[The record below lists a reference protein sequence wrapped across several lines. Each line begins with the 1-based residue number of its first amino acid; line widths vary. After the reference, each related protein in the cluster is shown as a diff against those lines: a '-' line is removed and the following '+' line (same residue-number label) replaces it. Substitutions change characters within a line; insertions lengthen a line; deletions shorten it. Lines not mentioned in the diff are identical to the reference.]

1 MKKTITIIT
10 CLFLAG
16 GLFAQITPGQ
26 DHSGLIKAKN
36 DKTTLSGDEAL
47 SHLMVHPNPHTS
59 FVKNSKSS
67 TMNEET
73 IGWTTYDLQSNA
85 AVQNRIV
92 VNNDGTI
99 SAGWTMSTSMVN
111 SFTDRGTGYNFFDGN
126 NWTFSAPAPPN
137 PNLRLESSRGGWPSI
152 LALGNGGECA
162 ITHNTDGSFINNT
175 YRSYIGTGPWL
186 EAAITTDYLIW
197 NRSATG
203 GTDGNTIHMIA
214 LTEPSGGTWT
224 GVPFNGVSGALL
236 YYRSQDGG
244 DSWDIQNMQLP
255 GTDSSSQIGMS
266 GDCYAIAAEENTV
279 VIAYFDDLG
288 DSFIVKSTENG
299 DSASWTKTTF
309 LDFPIDKYAM
319 DDGINL
325 DNDTMLDRVYS
336 TDNYGA
342 VILDDNL
349 NAHVFYG
356 IMMYADDDLAD
367 EGFSWF
373 PSINGIAYWN
383 ESFGPDTTP
392 ATIHVGDTSLWY
404 SDMMNNHWIAAAPD
418 LDANGTVGGVD
429 STMGYALYYASR
441 ASMPNAGIDADG
453 NLWLSFSAYTETAD
467 NGTQVFRHL
476 YVTKSEDGG
485 ITWENPVDV
494 TPCTDWA
501 GMQECVF
508 GSMSPV
514 VDDKIR
520 IVYQLDF
527 EPGLAV
533 RGDEDLISD
542 NAIVYL
548 EIDTAG
554 LFNNTTPTAII
565 ETEDINQINDNKI
578 FDILGREW
586 KKDFADLPKG
596 IYIIDGKKIFK
607 TK

>member
-1 MKKTITIIT
+1 
-10 CLFLAG
+10 
-16 GLFAQITPGQ
+16 
-26 DHSGLIKAKN
+26 
-36 DKTTLSGDEAL
+36 
-47 SHLMVHPNPHTS
+47 
-59 FVKNSKSS
+59 
-67 TMNEET
+67 
-73 IGWTTYDLQSNA
+73 
-85 AVQNRIV
+85 
-92 VNNDGTI
+92 
-99 SAGWTMSTSMVN
+99 
-111 SFTDRGTGYNFFDGN
+111 
-126 NWTFSAPAPPN
+126 
-137 PNLRLESSRGGWPSI
+137 
-152 LALGNGGECA
+152 
-162 ITHNTDGSFINNT
+162 
-175 YRSYIGTGPWL
+175 
-186 EAAITTDYLIW
+186 
-197 NRSATG
+197 
-203 GTDGNTIHMIA
+203 
-214 LTEPSGGTWT
+214 
-224 GVPFNGVSGALL
+224 
-236 YYRSQDGG
+236 
-244 DSWDIQNMQLP
+244 
-255 GTDSSSQIGMS
+255 
-266 GDCYAIAAEENTV
+266 
-279 VIAYFDDLG
+279 
-288 DSFIVKSTENG
+288 
-299 DSASWTKTTF
+299 
-309 LDFPIDKYAM
+309 
-319 DDGINL
+319 
-325 DNDTMLDRVYS
+325 MLDRVYS

-383 ESFGPDTTP
+383 ESFGADTTP